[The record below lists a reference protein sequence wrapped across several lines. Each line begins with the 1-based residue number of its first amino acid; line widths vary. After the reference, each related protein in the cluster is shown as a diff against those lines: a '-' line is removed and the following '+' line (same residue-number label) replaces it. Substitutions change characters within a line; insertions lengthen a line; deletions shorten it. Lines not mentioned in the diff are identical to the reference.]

1 MPQLQNQLDADDFVT
16 SVVDTVSRVIKL
28 SNPQRE
34 KIDATLRNEW
44 GGFPV
49 YVPQR
54 PPSLRQAIRDASG
67 TYDEIARKFRVSRV
81 TVWRYRKGR

>member
-1 MPQLQNQLDADDFVT
+1 MPQQPLLDDDFITAVM
-16 SVVDTVSRVIKL
+16 DTVSRTIKL

-34 KIDATLRNEW
+34 KIDAQLRHEW
-44 GGFPV
+44 GGFPI

-54 PPSLRQAIRDASG
+54 PPSLRQAIRDATG